1 MNINVILNALQY
13 QPSERWLGSAL
24 LTSEKV
30 STLVGHNVPDFARQ
44 LEACGMWEGGYLG
57 ITSAEADELVRGAE
71 ELSATY
77 RRESASVSRSM
88 SPDSKGYIL
97 EDKAGYALTQALL
110 TSGHAV
116 RATERRG
123 TLFPIE
129 GDRVFMDNVLFL
141 SGVQLAARRNWRLD
155 VSTRSEATVALKPI
169 EMDVTEVESKAPKE
183 ASAPPPDSVAMEI
196 HSAFPSL
203 APHVKLADVVR
214 FRQEN
219 ADEFDVFTSALQRL
233 TGSTADDIETHWTE
247 YQAALRDFG
256 LAAKSRR
263 VALKLES
270 RVLALSYWDRIQQK
284 KESLR
289 GIGATVP
296 LALGGATVYS
306 HAQFLQDFMALDQ
319 GALVAAGS
327 ALTLAFVRTR
337 ANSPTAF
344 LRKAARAGLVE

>member
-1 MNINVILNALQY
+1 MNANVILNALQY

-30 STLVGHNVPDFARQ
+30 STLVGHHVPDFARH
-44 LEACGMWEGGYLG
+44 LEACGMWEGGHLG
-57 ITSAEADELVRGAE
+57 ITSAEADEIVRTAE
-71 ELSATY
+71 ELSVTY
-77 RRESASVSRSM
+77 RKESTSVSRLM

-97 EDKAGYALTQALL
+97 EDKAGYALTHALL
-110 TSGHAV
+110 SSGRAV
-116 RATERRG
+116 RATERRD

-141 SGVQLAARRNWRLD
+141 SGVQHAARRNWRLD
-155 VSTRSEATVALKPI
+155 VSTRSEATVALKPTN
-169 EMDVTEVESKAPKE
+169 MDVTEVLSEVSTE

-196 HSAFPSL
+196 DSAFPSL
-203 APHVKLADVVR
+203 APHVELADVVR

-219 ADEFDVFTSALQRL
+219 ADEFNAFTMALQRL
-233 TGSTADDIETHWTE
+233 TGSTADDIETRWTG

-270 RVLALSYWDRIQQK
+270 RVLALSYWDRLQQK
-284 KESLR
+284 KESPH

-296 LALGGATVYS
+296 LVLGGAAIYS
-306 HAQFLQDFMALDQ
+306 HAQFLQDLMALDQ

-344 LRKAARAGLVE
+344 LRKAARAGLVA